1 MDRIPTNLA
10 HSNPP
15 RFRSACDCP
24 ARSLHLKLLL
34 PTPNC
39 AHPFAPF
46 ASPLRPLRLKASATF
61 APFANPWHPLRLKA
75 SATFAPFANPWRPLR
90 LKASAT
96 FAPFANPWR
105 PLRLKALTTQRQR
118 EPRLPQPPTPNDHR
132 PTTNDQRPTINP

>member
-46 ASPLRPLRLKASATF
+46 ANPLR
-61 APFANPWHPLRLKA
+61 PLRLKA